1 MQRLTLGGRTPVQG
15 GSGMMNLSSG
25 QKSYA
30 TGGGSVDLVG
40 MYRDGLM
47 TPYAGT
53 RGPGPTGSRPASPA
67 VQGGGGMMRTAV
79 QPGSAV
85 YGQPQMRQQ
94 GIPRQSGSAVATTA
108 NRGMGDAFGGNS
120 PSWDTNKNF
129 ILQQVQ
135 SGNATPGQQAWYDR
149 WAASGQPNSKV
160 GMIPRESYSVVPQY
174 GAGEYPE
181 TGIRGA
187 ENALRG
193 GLEGGFA
200 AVQNGMTDANSRLD
214 PYARGGVGASQ
225 YAQALTGALGESAQA
240 DAFNRY
246 MESPEQAYLR
256 QQSEKAITRNAAA
269 TGGLQ
274 GGNVLQELQRN
285 AIGLAS
291 QDFQNSFDRLMGVSD
306 RGQKAASQ
314 QAGYNFDAGTI
325 GANMAYGTGNTLAA
339 GRTRAGELLA
349 GNMASLGAGQAS
361 LIDSGSRNLSS
372 TIGEQ
377 SGNLANLL
385 TGAGNVD
392 NETLT
397 KLAQLLANT
406 SMTAAG
412 AGGGNGLGST
422 QQTSGVLSGGDNTM
436 LGEFGKIL
444 GSI

>member
-15 GSGMMNLSSG
+15 GSGMMSLSSG
-25 QKSYA
+25 PKSYA

-47 TPYAGT
+47 TPYPGT
-53 RGPGPTGSRPASPA
+53 RGPGPTGSRPDTPA

-94 GIPRQSGSAVATTA
+94 GIPRQAASGMPASG
-108 NRGMGDAFGGNS
+108 GMGDAFGGNS

-149 WAASGQPNSKV
+149 WVASGQPNSKV
-160 GMIPRESYSVVPQY
+160 GMIPRESYSVVPRY

-193 GLEGGFA
+193 GLEGGLA

-240 DAFNRY
+240 AAFNRY

-256 QQSEKAITRNAAA
+256 EQSERAITRNAAA

-274 GGNVLQELQRN
+274 GGNVLQELQRKT
-285 AIGLAS
+285 L
-291 QDFQNSFDRLMGVSD
+291 
-306 RGQKAASQ
+306 
-314 QAGYNFDAGTI
+314 

-349 GNMASLGAGQAS
+349 GNMASLGAGQAN
-361 LIDSGSRNLSS
+361 LIDTGSRNLSS

-397 KLAQLLANT
+397 RLAQLLANA

-422 QQTSGVLSGGDNTM
+422 QQTSGVLAGGDDNM
-436 LGEFGKIL
+436 LGTL
-444 GSI
+444 GSILQSIP

>member
-15 GSGMMNLSSG
+15 GSGMMSLSSG
-25 QKSYA
+25 PKSYA

-47 TPYAGT
+47 TPYPGT
-53 RGPGPTGSRPASPA
+53 RGPGPTGSRPDTPA

-94 GIPRQSGSAVATTA
+94 GIPRQAASGMPA
-108 NRGMGDAFGGNS
+108 NSGMGDAFGGNS

-149 WAASGQPNSKV
+149 WVASGQPHSKV
-160 GMIPRESYSVVPQY
+160 GMIPRESYSVVPRY

-193 GLEGGFA
+193 GLEGGLA

-240 DAFNRY
+240 AAFNRY

-256 QQSEKAITRNAAA
+256 EQSEKAITRNAAA

-314 QAGYNFDAGTI
+314 QAGYNFDAGTL

-349 GNMASLGAGQAS
+349 GNMASLGAGQAN

-397 KLAQLLANT
+397 RLAELLANA

-412 AGGGNGLGST
+412 AGRSNGLGST
-422 QQTSGVLSGGDNTM
+422 QQTGGVLAGGDDNM
-436 LGEFGKIL
+436 LGTL
-444 GSI
+444 GSILQSIP